1 MYKHIDCTPS
11 LENSGFLAVFPRATG
26 LAYLRLP
33 YISPPILASRPL
45 ALIMQQQSQ
54 EENLAN
60 QIRSI
65 PASDVSSDPNWGFGG
80 AKAE

>member
-1 MYKHIDCTPS
+1 
-11 LENSGFLAVFPRATG
+11 
-26 LAYLRLP
+26 
-33 YISPPILASRPL
+33 
-45 ALIMQQQSQ
+45 MQQQSQ

-65 PASDVSSDPNWGFGG
+65 PASGVSSDPNWGFGG